1 MSRKPMSEETLQDQ
15 PATILVVEDEPRLV
29 RLIETLLK
37 SLGHRV
43 VVANDGQTAVEMA
56 AVESPDLILLDI
68 LLPGSIDGFEV
79 CQRVRGFSSTPI
91 IMLTARTREPDKLR
105 GFSLGADDYVTKPFS
120 AKELLARVKAVLR
133 RTRGSNEQAGQIQID
148 DLVINQAT
156 YSVSIAGT
164 EISLTPTEYRLLLIL
179 ARHPNQVITHSELLS
194 EVWGPDYRDEIAYL
208 RTYIRYLR
216 NKIEPNPSRPRF
228 IKTRSGIGYY
238 LSAPENA

>member
-1 MSRKPMSEETLQDQ
+1 MSDEAVQDS

-43 VVANDGQTAVEMA
+43 VVANDGQTAVELA
-56 AVESPDLILLDI
+56 AVEAPDLVILDI
-68 LLPGSIDGFEV
+68 LLPGSMDGFEV

-133 RTRGSNEQAGQIQID
+133 RSRGSTEPAGQIQID

-156 YSVSIAGT
+156 YSVSVAGK
-164 EISLTPTEYRLLLIL
+164 EISLTPTEYRLLLML
-179 ARHPNQVITHSELLS
+179 ARHPNQVITHDELLS
-194 EVWGPDYRDEIAYL
+194 EVWGAEYRDEIAYL

-216 NKIEPNPSRPRF
+216 NKIEPDPSRPRF

-238 LSAPENA
+238 LSAPDYA